1 MTQGSL
7 LVARGLSV
15 EARVEGERV
24 PVLRGLNFAL
34 APGRV
39 LGLVGESGAGKSMV
53 GRAIA
58 QLMPPGFRVSHGT
71 MEFAGAD
78 LVAMPAEHRRALLG
92 RDIAFIPQNPQA
104 ALNPMRTIGAQL
116 DEHHRRLGVRGR
128 RVLRQYALAALAAV
142 QLPDPAG
149 MLARYPHQMSGGQCQ
164 LVLIAMAFAGRPKLV
179 VADEPTTALDVTMQA
194 RIVGLMQALQQAH
207 GTAVL
212 FITHDLRLAASI
224 CDEVAVMYAGDI
236 VEIGP
241 AAEVV
246 RASRHPYT
254 KCLQLS
260 NPSLA
265 GARRAL
271 YALPEHMPGLRA
283 LGRLNGC
290 RFAPRCPV
298 KAEYCL
304 RSEPPLEG
312 EAHRSACLRP
322 GLVPA
327 ITVAS
332 SLAPAPWRPA
342 GETPVLEMAGVSKRF
357 ATGSWL
363 RRGQMEAVRDVSLRI
378 APGEFVAVVGE
389 SGSGKSTL
397 GRLVVGLEQPSDGRI
412 VLAGQDVTAGD
423 EAARLHRIASVQ
435 MVFQDPQAALNP
447 RQRVSDIIT
456 QALEARNARFR
467 VREKRA
473 RELLAEMG
481 MALELGVRT
490 PAQLSG
496 GQRQRV
502 NIARALCNGPRLLV
516 ADEIVSGLDVS
527 VQAQLLALLHRLRQ
541 DHDFALLFISHDL
554 SVVRHLCDRVLV
566 MHQGAIVEEGPTE
579 TVFGWPRHHC
589 TKALLAA
596 VPRG

>member
-1 MTQGSL
+1 MTAPL
-7 LVARGLSV
+7 LVVRGLSV
-15 EARVEGERV
+15 EARVEGEMV

-34 APGRV
+34 AAGRV

-53 GRAIA
+53 GHAVSQR
-58 QLMPPGFRVSHGT
+58 LPPGFRVSHGSV
-71 MEFAGAD
+71 EFAGAD
-78 LVAMPAEHRRALLG
+78 LVVMPAEHRRALLG
-92 RDIAFIPQNPQA
+92 RDIGFIPQDPRA

-128 RVLRQYALAALAAV
+128 RALREYALAALVAV
-142 QLPDPAG
+142 QLADPLG
-149 MLARYPHQMSGGQCQ
+149 MLARYPHQLSAGECQ
-164 LVLIAMAFAGRPKLV
+164 LVLVAMAFAGRPRLV
-179 VADEPTTALDVTMQA
+179 VADEPTTALDVTAQA
-194 RIVGLMQALQQAH
+194 RIVGLMQALQRAH

-212 FITHDLRLAASI
+212 FITHDLRLAAGV

-241 AAEVV
+241 AAEVM

-254 KCLQLS
+254 RCLELS
-260 NPSLA
+260 NPPVA

-271 YALPEHMPGLRA
+271 YALPEHMPGLRG

-312 EAHRSACLRP
+312 DAHRSACLRP
-322 GLVPA
+322 GLVPTIA
-327 ITVAS
+327 VAG
-332 SLAPAPWRPA
+332 SLTPAPWRPA
-342 GETPVLEMAGVSKRF
+342 GEAPVLEMERVSKRF
-357 ATGSWL
+357 ATGAWP
-363 RRGQMEAVRDVSLRI
+363 RRGTVEAVRDVNLRI

-397 GRLVVGLEQPSDGRI
+397 ARLVAGLEQPSGGRI

-423 EAARLHRIASVQ
+423 EAARLHRVGSVQ
-435 MVFQDPQAALNP
+435 MVFQDPNAALNP
-447 RQRVSDIIT
+447 RRRVSDIVT
-456 QALEARNARFR
+456 QALEARDARSR

-496 GQRQRV
+496 GQRVRV

-527 VQAQLLALLHRLRQ
+527 VQAQLLMLLHRLRQ

-554 SVVRHLCDRVLV
+554 AMVRHLCDRVLV
-566 MHQGAIVEEGPTE
+566 MQGGTIVEEGPTE
-579 TVFGWPRHHC
+579 TVFGWPRHEH
-589 TKALLAA
+589 TRALVAA
-596 VPRG
+596 VPR